1 MGKEMSFA
9 PAELYVLAGAA
20 GVTDIFGLPNRDAII
35 LLDAECVTK
44 ATTSLKE
51 KGLLTSENG
60 ITPAAFQIIELLKEY
75 ENCHEY
81 TRMNNVLIG
90 FLKEDKDR
98 VAVLTEI
105 EPNKKY
111 EIDYIP
117 KPDVYFSLLTRIP
130 FLLREPR
137 EIEDT
142 FFSKRMTEAEQQTF
156 EEKDLSN
163 KDVIAIETYTRP
175 RSNRGGKWE
184 CFLYFT
190 EGEDFVQ
197 IDVDR
202 NRYDWVSLY
211 AVNKKLYDVLKMPYK
226 KLIDPR
232 KFSLGGIQ

>member
-105 EPNKKY
+105 EPNKNNLQQ
-111 EIDYIP
+111 ELDALQNSI
-117 KPDVYFSLLTRIP
+117 S
-130 FLLREPR
+130 
-137 EIEDT
+137 EIE
-142 FFSKRMTEAEQQTF
+142 K
-156 EEKDLSN
+156 N
-163 KDVIAIETYTRP
+163 IAQ
-175 RSNRGGKWE
+175 
-184 CFLYFT
+184 FT
-190 EGEDFVQ
+190 E
-197 IDVDR
+197 
-202 NRYDWVSLY
+202 
-211 AVNKKLYDVLKMPYK
+211 NKEKPQK
-226 KLIDPR
+226 KISD
-232 KFSLGGIQ
+232 

>member
-1 MGKEMSFA
+1 MEKRGIKRMGKEMSFA
-9 PAELYVLAGAA
+9 SAELYVLAGAT

-60 ITPAAFQIIELLKEY
+60 ITPATFQIIELLKEY
-75 ENCHEY
+75 ESCHEY

-105 EPNKKY
+105 EPNKNTRST
-111 EIDYIP
+111 IP
-117 KPDVYFSLLTRIP
+117 KPDVFFLLTRIP

-142 FFSKRMTEAEQQTF
+142 FFSKRMTEEEQQTF

-163 KDVIAIETYTRP
+163 KT
-175 RSNRGGKWE
+175 
-184 CFLYFT
+184 L
-190 EGEDFVQ
+190 
-197 IDVDR
+197 
-202 NRYDWVSLY
+202 
-211 AVNKKLYDVLKMPYK
+211 
-226 KLIDPR
+226 
-232 KFSLGGIQ
+232 

>member
-105 EPNKKY
+105 EPNKNTRSTTY
-111 EIDYIP
+111 QNRTYI
-117 KPDVYFSLLTRIP
+117 FIINTHS
-130 FLLREPR
+130 FL
-137 EIEDT
+137 IE
-142 FFSKRMTEAEQQTF
+142 R
-156 EEKDLSN
+156 
-163 KDVIAIETYTRP
+163 
-175 RSNRGGKWE
+175 
-184 CFLYFT
+184 T
-190 EGEDFVQ
+190 EGNRRYIFLKEN
-197 IDVDR
+197 DR
-202 NRYDWVSLY
+202 GRTTN
-211 AVNKKLYDVLKMPYK
+211 
-226 KLIDPR
+226 I
-232 KFSLGGIQ
+232 